1 MKKSAGNSSYTAELY
16 EKADGQSK
24 KREGWQAMH
33 GFQRIT
39 MSNLPAMKHR
49 WIIIRVISR
58 AEMIG
63 NLSGCIRMKA
73 FQLRIPNTGKDLNG

>member
-1 MKKSAGNSSYTAELY
+1 MKKVQVIPATLRSYT
-16 EKADGQSK
+16 KKPMNSQ

-39 MSNLPAMKHR
+39 MSNLLAMKHR

-63 NLSGCIRMKA
+63 NLSGYTRMKA
-73 FQLRIPNTGKDLNG
+73 FQLRIPNTGKDLSE

>member
-1 MKKSAGNSSYTAELY
+1 
-16 EKADGQSK
+16 
-24 KREGWQAMH
+24 MH

-39 MSNLPAMKHR
+39 MSNLLAMKHR

-63 NLSGCIRMKA
+63 NLSGYTRMKA
-73 FQLRIPNTGKDLNG
+73 FQLRIPNTGKDLSE